1 MEYHDEQ
8 ASQSIDCQDASVT
21 TKVITE
27 KGRQF
32 DSSIE
37 ALLDALH
44 DQYVTPSQHASVDKS
59 GSRSNRRVSFG
70 DTRRPLFKMGI
81 TPRGKDHSVRFK
93 KPKKRRV
100 SQTED
105 GDEAYERSENAIVHV
120 PKSLVNAIAKKIH
133 NQVMGDVLQRMT
145 PNQEY
150 KKLVQRVEKLEQ
162 EPMESEHDKI
172 IDHERMEEHIRD
184 LQTRL
189 NQHDEDVKQS
199 REHQGDTRRLERQL
213 RGIQSDMAGQGECK
227 RLASQLQEL
236 RSAMERQDNDIMQL
250 KDTMKQGMTSTH
262 GDQERLQHQ
271 MEDGQR
277 TQERLAL
284 RVGQV
289 TESIHHDRQQLQ
301 QKHVAMESKVR
312 GLEQLVQ
319 QANTAS
325 EEAHKSGQALTKRVD
340 QMGRE
345 IYETQVRI
353 LTEQLGEERKLWDI
367 RFGRLEE
374 WLTDTDKQRREQT
387 SQDSARM
394 DQFSDWIIKVERK
407 TDLPTLAVGH
417 MPQERSMDVE
427 RMIEIKLDA
436 CSQVAKKVEQPHR
449 QINDDIQHGVRAREE
464 LAAQT
469 KVSMEACTRSAP
481 NMDKQVKQCAREW
494 ETTCANVQEEV

>member
-1 MEYHDEQ
+1 MSESVENHDEQ

-21 TKVITE
+21 TKVVTE
-27 KGRQF
+27 KGRQV

-37 ALLDALH
+37 ALLEALH
-44 DQYVTPSQHASVDKS
+44 NQYVTPTQQALVDKS

-81 TPRGKDHSVRFK
+81 TPRGKDHSVRFE

-105 GDEAYERSENAIVHV
+105 ADEAYERSENATVHV
-120 PKSLVNAIAKKIH
+120 PKSLVTAIAKKIH

-145 PNQEY
+145 PNQEDR
-150 KKLVQRVEKLEQ
+150 KLVQRVEKLEQ
-162 EPMESEHDKI
+162 EPMLSEHDKI

-184 LQTRL
+184 LQTPL

-199 REHQGDTRRLERQL
+199 REHQGDTRRLERQM
-213 RGIQSDMAGQGECK
+213 REIQSDMAGQGECK
-227 RLASQLQEL
+227 RLAGQLQEL
-236 RSAMERQDNDIMQL
+236 RTAMERQDNDIMQL

-289 TESIHHDRQQLQ
+289 KESTHHDRQLLQ

-325 EEAHKSGQALTKRVD
+325 EEAHKSG
-340 QMGRE
+340 
-345 IYETQVRI
+345 
-353 LTEQLGEERKLWDI
+353 
-367 RFGRLEE
+367 
-374 WLTDTDKQRREQT
+374 
-387 SQDSARM
+387 
-394 DQFSDWIIKVERK
+394 
-407 TDLPTLAVGH
+407 
-417 MPQERSMDVE
+417 
-427 RMIEIKLDA
+427 
-436 CSQVAKKVEQPHR
+436 
-449 QINDDIQHGVRAREE
+449 
-464 LAAQT
+464 
-469 KVSMEACTRSAP
+469 
-481 NMDKQVKQCAREW
+481 
-494 ETTCANVQEEV
+494 

>member
-1 MEYHDEQ
+1 MEYHNEQ

-44 DQYVTPSQHASVDKS
+44 DQYVTPTQNASVDKS

-81 TPRGKDHSVRFK
+81 TPRRKDHSVRFK

-100 SQTED
+100 SQDED

-133 NQVMGDVLQRMT
+133 NQVKGDVLQRMA

-213 RGIQSDMAGQGECK
+213 REIQSDMAGQGECK
-227 RLASQLQEL
+227 RLAGQLQEL

-250 KDTMKQGMTSTH
+250 KDTMEQGMTSTH

-289 TESIHHDRQQLQ
+289 KESIHHVRQQLQ

-345 IYETQVRI
+345 ICETQVRI

-374 WLTDTDKQRREQT
+374 WLTDADKQRREQT
-387 SQDSARM
+387 SQDSGQM
-394 DQFSDWIIKVERK
+394 DQFSD
-407 TDLPTLAVGH
+407 
-417 MPQERSMDVE
+417 
-427 RMIEIKLDA
+427 
-436 CSQVAKKVEQPHR
+436 
-449 QINDDIQHGVRAREE
+449 
-464 LAAQT
+464 
-469 KVSMEACTRSAP
+469 
-481 NMDKQVKQCAREW
+481 
-494 ETTCANVQEEV
+494 

>member
-1 MEYHDEQ
+1 M
-8 ASQSIDCQDASVT
+8 
-21 TKVITE
+21 
-27 KGRQF
+27 
-32 DSSIE
+32 
-37 ALLDALH
+37 
-44 DQYVTPSQHASVDKS
+44 
-59 GSRSNRRVSFG
+59 
-70 DTRRPLFKMGI
+70 
-81 TPRGKDHSVRFK
+81 
-93 KPKKRRV
+93 
-100 SQTED
+100 
-105 GDEAYERSENAIVHV
+105 
-120 PKSLVNAIAKKIH
+120 
-133 NQVMGDVLQRMT
+133 
-145 PNQEY
+145 
-150 KKLVQRVEKLEQ
+150 
-162 EPMESEHDKI
+162 
-172 IDHERMEEHIRD
+172 
-184 LQTRL
+184 
-189 NQHDEDVKQS
+189 
-199 REHQGDTRRLERQL
+199 RE
-213 RGIQSDMAGQGECK
+213 IQSDMAGQGECK
-227 RLASQLQEL
+227 RLAGQLQEL

-271 MEDGQR
+271 MEDGQH

-289 TESIHHDRQQLQ
+289 KESIHHDRQLLQ
-301 QKHVAMESKVR
+301 PKHVAMESKVR

-353 LTEQLGEERKLWDI
+353 LTEQLGEERKWWDI

-374 WLTDTDKQRREQT
+374 WLMDADKQRREQT

-394 DQFSDWIIKVERK
+394 DLFSDWIMKVERK

-436 CSQVAKKVEQPHR
+436 CTQVAKKVEQLQR

-469 KVSMEACTRSAP
+469 KVSVEACTRSAA
-481 NMDKQVKQCAREW
+481 NMDKQVKRCAREW
-494 ETTCANVQEEV
+494 ETTCANTQEEVQNALGHVTTCKEIRRELQMELTTLREMKEHTAHGADDSRGTKGQWERAVQHLSNQIAEMRVTESTQTAELKTYVDQQVTETGRRL